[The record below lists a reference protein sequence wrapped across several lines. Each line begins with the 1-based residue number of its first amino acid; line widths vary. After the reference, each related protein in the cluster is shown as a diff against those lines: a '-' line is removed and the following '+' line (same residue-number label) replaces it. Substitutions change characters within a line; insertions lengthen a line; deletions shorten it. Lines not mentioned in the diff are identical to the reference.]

1 MPSRIDTLTYAGF
14 GLLGA
19 GTTGE
24 LVKDAVNH
32 ACPPLP
38 VKSEN
43 IMELN
48 LFFGY
53 LPGYELNLT
62 GVIAMLGAG
71 MMLLSIY
78 RGSKEKKRRIERESF
93 PNPIV
98 KNPDDRS
105 PGL

>member
-1 MPSRIDTLTYAGF
+1 MPSRIDTLTYTGF

-24 LVKDAVNH
+24 LVKEAVH
-32 ACPPLP
+32 VLECPDIP
-38 VKSEN
+38 VKPVSEN

-62 GVIAMLGAG
+62 GIIAILGAA

-78 RGSKEKKRRIERESF
+78 RGSKEKKRRIERETF
-93 PNPIV
+93 PNSVVRDP
-98 KNPDDRS
+98 NE
-105 PGL
+105 